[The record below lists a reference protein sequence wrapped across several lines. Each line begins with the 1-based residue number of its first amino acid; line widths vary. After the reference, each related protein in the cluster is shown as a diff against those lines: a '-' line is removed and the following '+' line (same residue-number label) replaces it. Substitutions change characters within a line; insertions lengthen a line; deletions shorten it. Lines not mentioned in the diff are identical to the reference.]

1 MIDPVSVAVAFP
13 LESSKAAT
21 AAAGRVG
28 DFSTWLTQQ
37 VLDLNTQLTHA
48 STEVRQLAVGESVN
62 VHQVMIDLEKAKL
75 SLQLLVQVR
84 NKLMEAYQSV
94 MQMQV

>member
-1 MIDPVSVAVAFP
+1 MLDPVSVAAAFP
-13 LESSKAAT
+13 LESPQAVT
-21 AAAGRVG
+21 AAGPVS

-37 VLDLNTQLTHA
+37 VGDLNTQLTHA

-75 SLQLLVQVR
+75 SLQLIVQVR
-84 NKLMEAYQSV
+84 NKLMEAYQNI

>member
-1 MIDPVSVAVAFP
+1 MIDPVSAAGAFP
-13 LESSKAAT
+13 LEFPGAAQ
-21 AAAGRVG
+21 AAGRGG
-28 DFSTWLTQQ
+28 DFSSWLAQQ
-37 VLDLNTQLTHA
+37 VQDLNTQLTHA

-75 SLQLLVQVR
+75 SLQLIVQVR
-84 NKLMEAYQSV
+84 NKLMEAYQNI

>member
-1 MIDPVSVAVAFP
+1 MIDALTAVSALPESAQVATPGA
-13 LESSKAAT
+13 SGA
-21 AAAGRVG
+21 

-37 VLDLNTQLTHA
+37 VDELNAQITHA

-75 SLQLLVQVR
+75 SLQLVVQVR
-84 NKLMEAYQSV
+84 NKLMEAYQNI